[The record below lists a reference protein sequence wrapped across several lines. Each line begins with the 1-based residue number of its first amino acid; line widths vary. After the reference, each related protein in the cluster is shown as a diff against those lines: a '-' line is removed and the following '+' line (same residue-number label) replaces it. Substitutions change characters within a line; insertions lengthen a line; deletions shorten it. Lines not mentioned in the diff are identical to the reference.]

1 MMPRAAVRTEGHAP
15 VEEGDELD
23 TIFRS
28 SAATAPHAAD
38 VIHDHAGADSTTRAA
53 FASQLLRS
61 FLRGRR
67 SWVSLGS
74 PDGHASGAKL
84 PQRLCCKVR
93 AVAAGIGAAASAVA
107 VLWQLAPWDHSSVL
121 ETQRSRL
128 VGRQLLPATPPL
140 PPLLPLPITPPPRTP
155 SPPSLPQPLWPAP
168 RMPRPVHPPFS
179 PLPHTPPAQPPPS
192 PPPSPPPPPARP
204 SPTPPPAPPPLPP
217 PAPPGPPPPPSM
229 PAGPLVTTL
238 NARFRRAPWSL
249 DWSGSGA
256 LADAG
261 APACWRAAPYCGT
274 TACYTPAQLG
284 HQAWGLLCRGASP
297 PLRPGSTSFCPLCVP
312 NMPA

>member
-1 MMPRAAVRTEGHAP
+1 MRSWTELDRVPLPRATVRTEGHAP
-15 VEEGDELD
+15 AEEGDELD
-23 TIFRS
+23 TILRSS
-28 SAATAPHAAD
+28 SAATAAHAAD
-38 VIHDHAGADSTTRAA
+38 VVQDHAGADSAMRTA

-61 FLRGRR
+61 ILRGRR
-67 SWVSLGS
+67 SWASLGS
-74 PDGHASGAKL
+74 PLGHASGAKL

-107 VLWQLAPWDHSSVL
+107 ILWQLVPWDHSSVL

-128 VGRQLLPATPPL
+128 VGRQLRPATPPL

-179 PLPHTPPAQPPPS
+179 PLPHTPPAQPPPF

-229 PAGPLVTTL
+229 PAGPLVATL

-261 APACWRAAPYCGT
+261 APACCACRAI
-274 TACYTPAQLG
+274 LW
-284 HQAWGLLCRGASP
+284 HHGLLPRPNWDTRRGGCSAG
-297 PLRPGSTSFCPLCVP
+297 GSVSST
-312 NMPA
+312 